1 QVGNTTGDVFERD
14 LLPLVPRPYYIP
26 YPYDEGSELYKDP
39 KVCRTSLDRFL
50 TPAETQQLKELSSV
64 ELSDQNADIMEQNES
79 VVRANEEVSRNER
92 DALAIEK
99 AKIEEELVETKFL
112 KSGEFNWAFTGVL
125 NTAISVG
132 VECGL
137 CMDRIDEEFKEL
149 SQRVDGFI
157 PNAQEKFDGAVA
169 TFSQTNFPFLN
180 RL

>member
-1 QVGNTTGDVFERD
+1 
-14 LLPLVPRPYYIP
+14 
-26 YPYDEGSELYKDP
+26 
-39 KVCRTSLDRFL
+39 
-50 TPAETQQLKELSSV
+50 
-64 ELSDQNADIMEQNES
+64 
-79 VVRANEEVSRNER
+79 
-92 DALAIEK
+92 EK

-157 PNAQEKFDGAVA
+157 PDAQEKFDGAVA
-169 TFSQTNFPFLN
+169 AFSTTTFPFLDKASFAAVSLRAN
-180 RL
+180 TQGHHSTSSSGTFGHTSTLEHLKKKKSVETGAPLAV